1 MYTGYM
7 ERYKQS
13 LAQTA
18 VAAYA
23 NIASK
28 HGLTPTELALA
39 YCYTREHVTSTIIG
53 ATSIPQLKE
62 NIEAYYKRDKITPEV
77 IEAIELVY
85 KQYRDPS
92 KV

>member
-1 MYTGYM
+1 M

-23 NIASK
+23 NIAYK
-28 HGLTPTELALA
+28 YGLTPTELALA

>member
-1 MYTGYM
+1 M